1 MSEFWEDAFQEK
13 NLMWG
18 EEPTPLAIEAAEIFK
33 QLGFRKILIPGFGYG
48 RNARPFYEQEFEV
61 TGIEISGTAIKL
73 AQKLLGPEIRV
84 FQGSVDDMPF
94 DQDAY
99 DGIFCHALI
108 HLLDAGQ
115 RKKLILDCYRQ
126 LRPGGMMFFTA
137 ITKDASTYGVGEK
150 LGTDRY
156 RTKDGVNLYF
166 YDKDSIKEEFG
177 GFGLFEAT
185 KIDEA
190 GNGKPATRFWK
201 VVCKKNG
208 GSCTELVQ
216 PLALPPGD

>member
-1 MSEFWEDAFQEK
+1 MSEFWEAAFREK

-18 EEPTPLAIEAAEIFK
+18 EAPIPLAIEVSEIFQ
-33 QLGFRKILIPGFGYG
+33 QLGYRKILIPGFGYG
-48 RNARPFYEQEFEV
+48 RNARPFYEKGFEV

-73 AQKLLGPEIRV
+73 AHELLGQEIRV

-94 DQDAY
+94 DQDSY

-108 HLLDAGQ
+108 HLLDSGQ

-126 LRPGGMMFFTA
+126 LRRGGMMFFTA

-166 YDKDSIKEEFG
+166 YDQDSIKDEFG
-177 GFGLFEAT
+177 EVGLIEVA
-185 KIDEA
+185 KIAEA
-190 GNGKPATRFWK
+190 GNGKPAATFWK
-201 VVCKKNG
+201 VVCKR
-208 GSCTELVQ
+208 
-216 PLALPPGD
+216 